1 MSAGGTGR
9 ATPMAGH
16 LAGNWVGLGNDGAQ
30 PPVVLNGQTTDMD
43 LMAWLWGEVES
54 LLTTVRMLADGGVD
68 LEPQHLNAIVVHR
81 LEPMATALE
90 FSVSQGLASRKTTT
104 GEPA

>member
-1 MSAGGTGR
+1 MRAGSEGK
-9 ATPMAGH
+9 AIPMAGH
-16 LAGNWVGLGNDGAQ
+16 LADNWVGLGNDSEQ
-30 PPVVLNGQTTDMD
+30 PPVVLNGKATDMD

-54 LLTTVRMLADGGVD
+54 LLTTVRMLAEGGTD
-68 LEPQHLNAIVVHR
+68 LEPQHLNAIVAHR

-90 FSVSQGLASRKTTT
+90 FAVSRGMASRKTTT